1 MNHLIEKF
9 ENKRDNLFLTSDM
22 EEMLDNGEITRK
34 KFTDICTSFYNLCI
48 NYLKDWT
55 ASNQHIPEL
64 NSLSWIF
71 MLQTNEI
78 S

>member
-1 MNHLIEKF
+1 MNHLIEKL
-9 ENKRDNLFLTSDM
+9 ENKRDDLFLTSDM
-22 EEMLDNGEITRK
+22 EEMLDNEEITRK

-64 NSLSWIF
+64 NSL
-71 MLQTNEI
+71 
-78 S
+78 